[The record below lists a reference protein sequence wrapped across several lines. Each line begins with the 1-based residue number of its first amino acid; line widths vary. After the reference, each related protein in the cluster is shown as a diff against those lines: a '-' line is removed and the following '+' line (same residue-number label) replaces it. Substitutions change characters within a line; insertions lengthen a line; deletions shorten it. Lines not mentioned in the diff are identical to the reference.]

1 MPQSYMR
8 TQPRY
13 VELDL
18 GNVLRVFLVLTGLIA
33 AACGSNS
40 PTSPSGGSIAS
51 VTLMGTTITAGSTVQ
66 GTVTLTSVA
75 GSSGATV
82 GLSSSNPA
90 VATVPPSVDVAPGAM
105 TASFSVTGLSS
116 GSVTITASTNGSSR
130 QSSALTVTAAAKLTS
145 LTVSPSTVV
154 GGSSVTATVT
164 LSAPAPSDG
173 AVVTLSSD
181 AIAVVPAIVTVM
193 AGSTNAKFNVL
204 TQVVSA
210 PTTATIHAAYGGV
223 SLTAAIA
230 LTRAPVATANFGVT
244 GSNVTETCAVI
255 NNGNALDCTFNG
267 STSSAPGNIT
277 MYDWT
282 WGTGNRTRAQT
293 TTGPVFANPPFNCNV
308 LPPPPL
314 PPSGSLTMTV
324 TLRIHDDAGNVSAV
338 ATNSGVRLLPQ
349 GSCGF

>member
-1 MPQSYMR
+1 MR
-8 TQPRY
+8 THLRY
-13 VELDL
+13 VELDDL
-18 GNVLRVFLVLTGLIA
+18 SNLLRVVVVLTALTA
-33 AACGSNS
+33 AACGSSS
-40 PTSPSGGSIAS
+40 PTAPNGGSIAS
-51 VTLMGTTITAGSTVQ
+51 VTLSGTSVTADSSVQ
-66 GTVTLTSVA
+66 GTVTLTSTA
-75 GSSGATV
+75 SSGATV

-314 PPSGSLTMTV
+314 PPSGALTMTV